1 MPVEMS
7 LLAADLVHN
16 ARVALDHVLARLK
29 DHFGGDAGRGS
40 FPTWQSEDLW
50 QENVVKKGRGS
61 ALHGLDKR
69 AVALVYAGSRCTGR
83 HPTPTRL

>member
-1 MPVEMS
+1 MS

-16 ARVALDHVLARLK
+16 TRVALDHVLARLK

-50 QENVVKKGRGS
+50 QENVVKKGKGS
-61 ALHGLDKR
+61 AFHGLDQR
-69 AVALVYAGSRCTGR
+69 AVDLIYAEQPLHR
-83 HPTPTRL
+83 TPPARIRS